1 MSTTWSAFAITAP
14 GIAPVTAA
22 ELTALGIP
30 HDAPTPDGVAFAA
43 DFRTIAL
50 VNLWLRTASRVI
62 VRLGEFKAQ
71 GFAELEK
78 GAARLPWQQVLLPG
92 QAVAMR
98 VTCRKSR
105 LYHSD
110 AVAERVVR
118 QIAKHFGVDVPVV
131 RLTDSDDDDAPTD
144 EAQRILVRIVHDIV
158 TVSADTSG
166 ELLHR
171 RGYRQAVAKAPLRET
186 VAAACLLAI
195 DYDGTQPFID
205 PMCGSGTFPIE
216 AALIARQQAPGRA
229 RPFAFEHW
237 PGADRDVLPGLRRST
252 KASGTDGTG
261 VPIIGSDRDP
271 GAIRMSAENAERA
284 GIGTLVTFEQKTLD
298 MLEPPAEFGS
308 WCSNAPYGR
317 RVGNSDA
324 LTGLFVQI
332 GKLARGA
339 FAEWRVA
346 LLLAE
351 QSHVKALQS
360 PTTEILHTRVGGIQV
375 GFYGIE
381 V

>member
-1 MSTTWSAFAITAP
+1 MSTIWSAFAITAP

-30 HDAPTPDGVAFAA
+30 HEPPTADGVAFSA

-50 VNLWLRTASRVI
+50 ANLWLRTASRVI

-71 GFAELEK
+71 GFADLEK
-78 GAARLPWQQVLLPG
+78 GAAKLPWKQVLLPG
-92 QAVAMR
+92 QPVAMR

-118 QIAKHFGVDVPVV
+118 QIAKHFGVDTPVV
-131 RLTDSDDDDAPTD
+131 RLTDSDDEDAQTD

-186 VAAACLLAI
+186 VAAACLLAV
-195 DYDGTQPFID
+195 DYDGTQPFVD
-205 PMCGSGTFPIE
+205 PLCGSGTFPIE
-216 AALIARQQAPGRA
+216 AAMIARQQAPGRA

-237 PGADRDVLPGLRRST
+237 PGADRDVLPNLRRAT
-252 KASGTDGTG
+252 KAGGIEIPEL
-261 VPIIGSDRDP
+261 PIVGSDRDP
-271 GAIRMSAENAERA
+271 GAIRMSRDNAARA
-284 GIGTLVTFEQKTLD
+284 GVESMIQFEQVTLD
-298 MLEPPAEFGS
+298 SLEPPAESGL

-317 RVGNSDA
+317 RVGNTDA

-346 LLLAE
+346 LLMAE